1 MRRRLIKQIDSLARR
16 DMEVYEN
23 LITVGG
29 MLWHLEWEWR
39 RAVRCRQKLNMP
51 VIPSAQYAIE
61 RIVL

>member
-1 MRRRLIKQIDSLARR
+1 
-16 DMEVYEN
+16 MEVYEN

-39 RAVRCRQKLNMP
+39 RAVRCRQKLDMP

-61 RIVL
+61 RMVL